1 MLMAP
6 VQQDDRFFE
15 GTKTHQDS
23 DECWSKAGVYTFP
36 RDFRK
41 VTGHWALWSTD
52 DLGRGGD
59 EEGRMQ
65 LPSPLQSHSSHSR
78 EWSSCLAPSSCE
90 VSPWPQVWW
99 EVKLPR
105 SLERS
110 QRVPPS
116 KAGQDTKGTEKH
128 EAVAWGVSLTSGFS
142 ELFSDD
148 FVDNKMWVKPSC
160 FLTTM
165 SLYL

>member
-1 MLMAP
+1 MTDSLKGLRPIKILMNA
-6 VQQDDRFFE
+6 E
-15 GTKTHQDS
+15 AKL
-23 DECWSKAGVYTFP
+23 VYTHFHVISG
-36 RDFRK
+36 RSQ
-41 VTGHWALWSTD
+41 GHWALWSTD

-90 VSPWPQVWW
+90 VSPWPQVWR